1 MKITKTNKA
10 TIAAV
15 AAACALGLLSH
26 ASLAA
31 TEVAGIKLD
40 DAATVGN
47 QRLVLN
53 GAGIRYKAIF
63 KVYVAALYLPQKKET
78 LKEII
83 ALPGAKRV
91 SVVMLREVS
100 SDDLGEAMITGIR
113 KNSTPEE
120 TRRFGLQLI
129 RMGDIFGK
137 IPKLKKGE
145 SFSVDWVP
153 GSGTVVIVDG
163 KPVAEP
169 IPDEAF
175 YDAILKIW
183 LGDDPA
189 DSNLKP
195 AMLGTK

>member
-1 MKITKTNKA
+1 MKLSQLF
-10 TIAAV
+10 
-15 AAACALGLLSH
+15 AACMLALLSH
-26 ASLAA
+26 AVLAA

-40 DAATVGN
+40 DATTVAN

-63 KVYVAALYLPQKKET
+63 KVYVAALYLPQKRET
-78 LKEII
+78 LKDII

-91 SVVMLREVS
+91 AVVMLREVS

-129 RMGDIFGK
+129 TMGNIFSK

-153 GSGTVVIVDG
+153 GKGTVVIVDG
-163 KPVAEP
+163 KSMAEP

-189 DSNLKP
+189 DANLKP

>member
-1 MKITKTNKA
+1 MKPGQL
-10 TIAAV
+10 IAA
-15 AAACALGLLSH
+15 CTLLLLTH
-26 ASLAA
+26 TSLAA
-31 TEVAGIKLD
+31 TEVAGIRLD
-40 DAATVGN
+40 DTATVAD

-53 GAGIRYKAIF
+53 GAGVRYKAIF

-78 LKEII
+78 LKDIL

-91 SVVMLREVS
+91 AVVMLREVS
-100 SDDLGEAMITGIR
+100 SDDLGEAMIAGIR
-113 KNSTPEE
+113 KNSTPDE

-129 RMGDIFGK
+129 TMGDIFSK

-153 GSGTVVIVDG
+153 GKGTVVIVDG
-163 KPVAEP
+163 KPVADP
-169 IPDEAF
+169 IPGQSF

-189 DSNLKP
+189 DTNLKP

>member
-1 MKITKTNKA
+1 MKRIPTM
-10 TIAAV
+10 AALL
-15 AAACALGLLSH
+15 AACALALLSQ
-26 ASLAA
+26 AGIAA

-40 DAATVGN
+40 DTATVAN

-63 KVYVAALYLPQKKET
+63 KVYVAALYLPQKKDT
-78 LKEII
+78 LKDII
-83 ALPGAKRV
+83 SLPGAKRV
-91 SVVMLREVS
+91 AVVMLREVS
-100 SDDLGEAMITGIR
+100 SEDLGEAMITGIR

-120 TRRFGLQLI
+120 TRRFELPLVK
-129 RMGDIFGK
+129 MGDIFSK

-163 KPVAEP
+163 KSVAEP

-175 YDAILKIW
+175 YNAILKIW

-189 DSNLKP
+189 DANLKP

>member
-1 MKITKTNKA
+1 MKSIPTM
-10 TIAAV
+10 AALF
-15 AAACALGLLSH
+15 AACTFALVSQVC
-26 ASLAA
+26 SAA
-31 TEVAGIKLD
+31 TEVAGVKLD
-40 DAATVGN
+40 DAATVAN

-63 KVYVAALYLPQKKET
+63 KVYVAALYLPQKKDT
-78 LKEII
+78 LKDII

-91 SVVMLREVS
+91 AVVMLREVS
-100 SDDLGEAMITGIR
+100 SEDLGEAMITGIR

-120 TRRFGLQLI
+120 TRRFGLPLI
-129 RMGDIFGK
+129 KMGDIFSK
-137 IPKLKKGE
+137 LPKLKKGE

-153 GSGTVVIVDG
+153 GSGTVVSVDG
-163 KPVAEP
+163 KPMAEP

-175 YDAILKIW
+175 YAAILKIW

-189 DSNLKP
+189 DANLKP